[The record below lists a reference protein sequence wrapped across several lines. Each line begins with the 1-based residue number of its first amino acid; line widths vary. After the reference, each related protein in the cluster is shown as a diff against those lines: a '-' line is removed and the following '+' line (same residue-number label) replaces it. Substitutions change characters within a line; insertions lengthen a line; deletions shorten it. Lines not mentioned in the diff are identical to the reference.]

1 MRNPIAHLKKRLPL
15 RILTWHASFPFTPI
29 LAVQFY
35 YTLHHRRL
43 GNEAFASKDFQ
54 KAIEHYTKAIQLD
67 SKNHVFFS
75 NRSASY
81 AGLKEWGKA
90 VEDAKDCIRLD
101 PQFVKGYYRLAT
113 AQLELEEFD
122 LAQSTIKQG
131 LAADANNAPLLKLMG
146 AVKKARKAAATTA
159 AVAAG
164 GGSGGS
170 SSTGDNILG
179 GAGKLDQATSREL
192 YDLEVQYKQSIREFQ
207 SVQVDLNKCQREQQM
222 ADATMT
228 ELEASPAVGAY
239 YRSVGKTFLKSTR
252 EGVMDHLKSNKEDSA
267 KKENDLTQKL
277 KYLERRMTSQK
288 QNMRELVS
296 QSR

>member
-1 MRNPIAHLKKRLPL
+1 MSGKTAEDYK
-15 RILTWHASFPFTPI
+15 A
-29 LAVQFY
+29 
-35 YTLHHRRL
+35 L
-43 GNEAFASKDFQ
+43 GNQSFASKDFP

-81 AGLKEWGKA
+81 AGLSEWGKA
-90 VEDAKDCIRLD
+90 VEDAKECIRLD

-113 AQLELEEFD
+113 AQLELEEYD
-122 LAQSTIKQG
+122 MAQATIKQG
-131 LAADANNAPLLKLMG
+131 LAVDSNNAPLLKLMG
-146 AVKKARKAAATTA
+146 TIKKARKAAATTA

-164 GGSGGS
+164 VGGGS
-170 SSTGDNILG
+170 SSTTAGGNTLG

-207 SVQVDLNKCQREQQM
+207 SVQVDMNKYQREQQM
-222 ADATMT
+222 ADATLT

-239 YRSVGKTFLKSTR
+239 YRSVGKAFLKSTR
-252 EGVMDHLKSNKEDSA
+252 DNVMDHLKDNKEESA